1 MIKMP
6 GYNRSEIIKLLEG
19 RKQFKEYNGEITTKN
34 PKFKKLVD
42 IYNSKVKF
50 IHDTEFTALVGTAV
64 AKMENL
70 QNAQEGSA
78 YIQKSLF
85 NSIDEYQKH
94 TRIELNKKL
103 QDTAN
108 IINRLKAAKK
118 LCDRQKKDWRY
129 LKIRSL

>member
-1 MIKMP
+1 MP
-6 GYNRSEIIKLLEG
+6 DYDKVEITKLMGVIEKLE
-19 RKQFKEYNGEITTKN
+19 EYNGEITTKN

-94 TRIELNKKL
+94 THIELNKKL